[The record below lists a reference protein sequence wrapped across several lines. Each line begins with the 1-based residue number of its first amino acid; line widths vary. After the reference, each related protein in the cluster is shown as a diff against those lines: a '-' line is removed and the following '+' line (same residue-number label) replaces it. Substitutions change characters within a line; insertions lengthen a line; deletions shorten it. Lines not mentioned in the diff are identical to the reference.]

1 MKPLPNF
8 IKNNGISPTTIASS
22 APNNPPSYV
31 ILSSSQFPLMGTQSS
46 STQNTLT
53 SAPVS
58 ASNQALNNVTA
69 YSSTTTQPPSVTDT
83 ATHSSNCNNGL
94 CNYSILLY
102 IAGAAV
108 ATAIIYF
115 KMKE

>member
-83 ATHSSNCNNGL
+83 ATHSSNDGL
-94 CNYSILLY
+94 FNYSILLY